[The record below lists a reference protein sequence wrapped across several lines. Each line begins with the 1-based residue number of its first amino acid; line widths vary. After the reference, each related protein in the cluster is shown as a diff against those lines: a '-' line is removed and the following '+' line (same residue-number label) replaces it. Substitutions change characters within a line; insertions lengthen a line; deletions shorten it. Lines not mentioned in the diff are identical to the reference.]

1 MNKSDELYNKMVLL
15 IGLGKT
21 FSSSNFKEDFK
32 YLQNLL
38 RREIEVSH
46 DKNFINEG
54 IKILREADKIS
65 KTGTENSPL
74 IAIPIVGDYIKI
86 MENFPGYNG
95 NPDNIKN
102 LNDDI
107 PTSVLFEMIRHTCEY
122 L

>member
-21 FSSSNFKEDFK
+21 FSSSDFKEDFK

-54 IKILREADKIS
+54 IKILREADKVS
-65 KTGTENSPL
+65 KPEK
-74 IAIPIVGDYIKI
+74 KI
-86 MENFPGYNG
+86 RRG
-95 NPDNIKN
+95 
-102 LNDDI
+102 
-107 PTSVLFEMIRHTCEY
+107 
-122 L
+122 